1 MVEGDAAAGE
11 LALSRSRDAICV
23 AIGGGGDG
31 GVCVAAF
38 GNLKVIY
45 LPSRRRLSE
54 RDGKKKK
61 RGGGGGGVAVTWSEE
76 RQGEGGKA
84 GENSRARENIRKV
97 AFRK

>member
-61 RGGGGGGVAVTWSEE
+61 KRRRRRRGCSDVVGGEAGGGRKSRGEF
-76 RQGEGGKA
+76 QG
-84 GENSRARENIRKV
+84 ARKH
-97 AFRK
+97 